1 MCVASLS
8 IQGTPVDM
16 EVVNKRHSDHNK
28 KDKTLCSG
36 VWRTDLYPPTD
47 ISQREKLEWVL
58 VMQVCT
64 LCAAPRAPPPPP
76 RTLTGAADACGA
88 PEREL
93 CAQVDGTRGPESDE
107 RHLLHTKMLCKFY
120 AADYAKF
127 VDKGHPLGAI
137 KLRAAIREASKVLS
151 VTFADVEH
159 TARLEND
166 TDGEC
171 DEEDLVTLRSF
182 HVSS

>member
-1 MCVASLS
+1 
-8 IQGTPVDM
+8 
-16 EVVNKRHSDHNK
+16 
-28 KDKTLCSG
+28 
-36 VWRTDLYPPTD
+36 
-47 ISQREKLEWVL
+47 
-58 VMQVCT
+58 
-64 LCAAPRAPPPPP
+64 
-76 RTLTGAADACGA
+76 
-88 PEREL
+88 
-93 CAQVDGTRGPESDE
+93 
-107 RHLLHTKMLCKFY
+107 MLCKFY